1 MVYGSF
7 VKRILLMMEEL
18 DCKYNVLLIKPK
30 KILLFAYFC
39 RRN

>member
-1 MVYGSF
+1 
-7 VKRILLMMEEL
+7 MMEES

-39 RRN
+39 LSI